1 MTQSKLNSLS
11 TRLNVAFRKCVD
23 GKSNDTKVG
32 KSNDTNNFYSK
43 TLPFGYFCVQR
54 NEFINFKFSSSSYSK
69 KIDYDYDNEY

>member
-11 TRLNVAFRKCVD
+11 TRLNVAFRKCVND
-23 GKSNDTKVG
+23 KSSDTKD
-32 KSNDTNNFYSK
+32 KPTDTNNFYAK

-54 NEFINFKFSSSSYSK
+54 NEFINFKFSSSSSSK